1 MTVGP
6 RKETWRPAEPEPD
19 GPRHSAEVGSDGLR
33 VVLGEGLGTP
43 EGRLVS
49 LAGELDAMAA
59 PHLLV
64 ILEHVLRDR
73 TQPSGASELRGQRGS
88 LHLDLRALSFI
99 DCGGLRALQR
109 AANLAE
115 SVVVAHTTHYR
126 PAARPA
132 GSTRRG
138 GRPAMRARRMKGTI
152 SPHQLRSSLNEWS
165 RALVWPPRGIAVVS
179 VPWSR
184 CQRVDGEVPSK
195 PSALARSTACA
206 RRWTPSLS
214 YT

>member
-1 MTVGP
+1 MDALMTVGP

-88 LHLDLRALSFI
+88 LQLDLRALSFI

-115 SVVVAHTTHYR
+115 SQGGTLWLWHTQRTTDRLLDLLGLPGVAGGPR
-126 PAARPA
+126 CVPA
-132 GSTRRG
+132 
-138 GRPAMRARRMKGTI
+138 
-152 SPHQLRSSLNEWS
+152 E
-165 RALVWPPRGIAVVS
+165 
-179 VPWSR
+179 
-184 CQRVDGEVPSK
+184 
-195 PSALARSTACA
+195 
-206 RRWTPSLS
+206 
-214 YT
+214 